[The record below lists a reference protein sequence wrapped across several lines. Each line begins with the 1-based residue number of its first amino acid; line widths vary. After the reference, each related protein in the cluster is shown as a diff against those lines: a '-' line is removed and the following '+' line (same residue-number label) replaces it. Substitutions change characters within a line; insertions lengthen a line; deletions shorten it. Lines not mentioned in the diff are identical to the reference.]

1 MTADWVNT
9 MRLCQQPRIGLSGLT
24 ETNPMVAFRDVVSIP
39 RRQHRTQNGGLG
51 RKNPRGTTTLSEN
64 PTLRLAAST

>member
-39 RRQHRTQNGGLG
+39 RRQHRTQMGVWVE
-51 RKNPRGTTTLSEN
+51 KIHEVPPTLSEN